1 MNTNHLALDRREGDG
16 WVAWQGDN
24 VELMKGMPE
33 GSIDL
38 SVTSIPFANLL
49 TYSASTHDLG
59 NCVNHQQFFDHFHF
73 ALVEWLRVM
82 KAGRIVAC
90 HVMNLPS
97 LKMRDGHIG
106 LIDFRGDTIRA
117 FQRAGFIYHAETVI
131 WKDPVTA
138 MQRSKA
144 LGLLHKTI
152 KSDSSMSRMGIP
164 DTVVFF
170 RKPGKNPDP
179 VSHTAEQFPVE
190 RWQRYA
196 SPVWAT
202 TRGIDDEGFA
212 VCVEASKGA
221 REGGIHQTETL
232 QARSAREDDDERHLA
247 PLQTEVIRRCIE
259 LYSNPRDVV
268 FDPFGGIGSTGVVA
282 IENGRRAVICELKR
296 SYFDQAAANLA
307 VASKRQRQPD
317 LFSLMGMGGTA
328 E

>member
-1 MNTNHLALDRREGDG
+1 MMALDRSEGEG
-16 WVAWQGDN
+16 WIAWQGDN

-38 SVTSIPFANLL
+38 TVTSIPFANLL
-49 TYSASTHDLG
+49 TYSASNHDLG
-59 NCVNHQQFFDHFHF
+59 NCVDHAQFFDHFAF
-73 ALVEWLRVM
+73 TLREWLRVT

-131 WKDPVTA
+131 WKNPVTA

-144 LGLLHKTI
+144 LGLLHKQI
-152 KSDSSMSRMGIP
+152 KKDSAMSRMGIP
-164 DTVVFF
+164 DTVLFF
-170 RKPGKNPDP
+170 RKPGDNPDP
-179 VSHTAEQFPVE
+179 VSHTNESFSVE

-196 SPVWAT
+196 SPVWVT
-202 TRGIDDEGFA
+202 TKGVDDDGFA
-212 VCVEASKGA
+212 VCVDAQAGA
-221 REGGIHQTETL
+221 RDGGIHQSETL
-232 QARSAREDDDERHLA
+232 QARSVREDDDERHLA
-247 PLQTEVIRRCIE
+247 PLQLEVIRRCID

-282 IENGRRAVICELKR
+282 LENNRRAVICELKR
-296 SYFDQAAANLA
+296 TYYQQAVANLA
-307 VASKRQRQPD
+307 RASSAARQPD
-317 LFSLMGMGGTA
+317 LFSLMGGA
-328 E
+328 S